1 MHHRRTVG
9 PVIPCQVASPQSL
22 TLFHQAGRS
31 VTHVMRK
38 RRSKSGKV
46 EVESQ
51 AKTKLLKEREMNLLK
66 YIGMDVHKATTVI
79 AVLSETGKVLAEAIV
94 ETKAHAILDFIAGQR
109 GTLHV
114 VFEEGT
120 QAAWLYDLIRPH
132 VANVVV
138 CDPRKITTQGN
149 KGDKPDARRLAE
161 LLRSQSLKPVY
172 HGERSTRTLKELAQS
187 YDSVVADSTRV
198 KNRLK
203 ALFRGRGIDC
213 GGSGVYDPDERRQ
226 WLGKLDTPGVRARGE
241 RLWKELDC
249 LVPLCEEAEKELLAE
264 GRKHVATKILRGIPG
279 IGPVR
284 AAVIV
289 GVAGTPNRF
298 RTKRQFWSYCG
309 LGIVTKTSSEYIV
322 VDGQV
327 CRSKRQPLIRGL
339 NHNYN
344 RALKWVFKG
353 AAKTVASGP
362 WKSQFDAMVAEGK
375 PESLARL
382 TLARKVASI
391 ALALWKKGERY
402 DHKKLRMTHAA

>member
-1 MHHRRTVG
+1 MK
-9 PVIPCQVASPQSL
+9 
-22 TLFHQAGRS
+22 
-31 VTHVMRK
+31 K
-38 RRSKSGKV
+38 RRSNSDKV
-46 EVESQ
+46 VMSSS
-51 AKTKLLKEREMNLLK
+51 TKPKPLKERAMNLLK

-79 AVLSETGKVLAEAIV
+79 AVLGDTGKVLAEAIV

-109 GTLHV
+109 GTVHV

-161 LLRSQSLKPVY
+161 LLRNQSLKPVY
-172 HGERSTRTLKELAQS
+172 HGERSTRTLKELSQS

-198 KNRLK
+198 KNRVK

-213 GGSGVYDPDERRQ
+213 AGSGIYDAEERSQ
-226 WLGKLDTPGVRARGE
+226 WLNKLDTPGVRARAE

-249 LVPLCEEAEKELLAE
+249 LVLLCEEAEKELLAE
-264 GRKHVATKILRGIPG
+264 GQKHAATKILRGIPG
-279 IGPVR
+279 IGPIR

-289 GVAGTPNRF
+289 GVAGTPHRF
-298 RTKRQFWSYCG
+298 RTKRQFWSYSG
-309 LGIVTKTSSEYIV
+309 LGIVTRTSSEYVV

-327 CRSKRQPLIRGL
+327 CRSKREPLVRGL
-339 NHNYN
+339 NRNYN
-344 RALKWVFKG
+344 RALKRVFKG

-362 WKSQFDAMVAEGK
+362 WKSQFDAMVAEGT
-375 PESLARL
+375 PESLALL

-402 DHKKLRMTHAA
+402 DHKRLSIKHAA